1 MRIGFNSNRS
11 FLLCVTL
18 FIVLIFSALH
28 GIFILQNF
36 SQASTIS
43 IDVDK
48 TLPNTGQVDN
58 KIIPSNISIVPEG
71 LEEGTLYLSSIQS
84 NNTIVYTRDLTDE
97 LYPFQLVNWYPLVQF
112 RPNYDYH
119 SPDNN
124 VTINN
129 LLIGQ
134 IKDFNKFN
142 DLLQQASLYK
152 NIPFNSTVI
161 LDLPNKEISFMEAEL
176 VFPNGESGIYYGLYD
191 GNQKSNKSEV
201 NVYINPESNLKM
213 LESNPAT
220 EIMNNEFLYNITFT
234 LVCHDAYKLGYNK
247 CT

>member
-1 MRIGFNSNRS
+1 MQICLNFEKS

-18 FIVLIFSALH
+18 SMVFFYSALY
-28 GIFILQNF
+28 GIFIAQNF
-36 SQASTIS
+36 SQASAINIS
-43 IDVDK
+43 IDNP
-48 TLPNTGQVDN
+48 LSNTGQIDN
-58 KIIPSNISIVPEG
+58 PFIPSNISIIPEG

-84 NNTIVYTRDLTDE
+84 NNSIVYTRDLTDE

-112 RPNYDYH
+112 RPNYDH
-119 SPDNN
+119 NIPDSNM
-124 VTINN
+124 TINN
-129 LLIGQ
+129 LIIGQ
-134 IKDFNKFN
+134 IKDFNKFD

-191 GNQKSNKSEV
+191 GNQKSNKSDV
-201 NVYINPESNLKM
+201 NVYINPESDLKI
-213 LESNPAT
+213 LESDPAT
-220 EIMNNEFLYNITFT
+220 EIMSNALLYNITST
-234 LVCHDAYKLGYNK
+234 LVCHDAYKLGYTK